1 MILLMSIAIL
11 MIMVVMMMMM
21 MMMSFAYSVQQ
32 NVLFFAVTC
41 WGKPNGNYKDPG
53 NCYGYISCSNQIA
66 YYMPC
71 PAGLKYN
78 EVHDKCDWPKNVN
91 CY

>member
-1 MILLMSIAIL
+1 
-11 MIMVVMMMMM
+11 MMMMM
-21 MMMSFAYSVQQ
+21 MISFAYSVQQ

>member
-1 MILLMSIAIL
+1 

-21 MMMSFAYSVQQ
+21 MMMIMVRMIDLRL
-32 NVLFFAVTC
+32 VLFFAVTC
-41 WGKPNGNYKDPG
+41 TGKPNGNYKDPG
-53 NCYGYISCSNQIA
+53 NCYGFISCSNQIA